1 MRHRKCAVCQYEKHE
16 IWASKCEIR
25 NMQRRR
31 VQHAYELRLRFYSVD
46 NTSSKSQNDVEWTS
60 VTSRRQKSSMT
71 QRIFTF
77 RDFTSKASTLK
88 VLTFVSTTSA
98 ISRVQKRVN
107 VNLKTKNNSSQTDDF
122 FMIEKKSAWAL
133 TIMNSE
139 RRERAFVKSKR
150 DRFSKKLVIADSQAN
165 HVLWQRDFLCSYYST
180 TSEMIA

>member
-1 MRHRKCAVCQYEKHE
+1 MRHRRCAVCQHERHE

-46 NTSSKSQNDVEWTS
+46 NTSSKNQNDVEWTFVS
-60 VTSRRQKSSMT
+60 SRRQKSLMT
-71 QRIFTF
+71 QKISTF
-77 RDFTSKASTLK
+77 RDFTFKISTFKA
-88 VLTFVSTTSA
+88 LTSVSTISA
-98 ISRVQKRVN
+98 ISKIQKRIN

-122 FMIEKKSAWAL
+122 FMTEKKSAWAL

-139 RRERAFVKSKR
+139 RRKRAFVKSKR
-150 DRFSKKLVIADSQAN
+150 DRFSKKLVVADSQAN
-165 HVLWQRDFLCSYYST
+165 HALWQRDSLCSYYST